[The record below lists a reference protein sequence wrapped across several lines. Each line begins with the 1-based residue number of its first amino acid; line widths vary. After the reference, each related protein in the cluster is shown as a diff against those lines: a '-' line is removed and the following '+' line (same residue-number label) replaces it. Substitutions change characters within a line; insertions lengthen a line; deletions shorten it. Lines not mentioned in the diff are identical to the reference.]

1 MLTKPLPPKTVHII
15 LPPKG
20 AKHYVKGAWHKVGAD
35 NKVYVHDSVEWI
47 KSSKDVTQ
55 LNREIRKE
63 GEEL

>member
-1 MLTKPLPPKTVHII
+1 MSIKQPTPKTVHTI

-20 AKHYVKGAWHKVGAD
+20 AKYYVKGAWHKVGAD